1 MKKSVRLFILVLVA
15 CVGSNFAGLV
25 YSVSAAPRWSDQGVI
40 TSHDWDFLGLPTTG
54 LNNSTY
60 DVPNFINESLYK
72 EIVVQWV
79 WAHQYSGN
87 VPSIWE
93 TVRGTD
99 FQLLGKEVFRI
110 EGGVIVDLVIAD
122 KLFAP
127 EPTN

>member
-25 YSVSAAPRWSDQGVI
+25 YSVSAAPRWRDQGVI

-72 EIVVQWV
+72 EIVVQWI
-79 WAHQYSGN
+79 WAHYNSGN

-93 TVRGTD
+93 MVTGADV
-99 FQLLGKEVFRI
+99 QLLGDCTVGVD
-110 EGGVIVDLVIAD
+110 GGIVVDSRWIQWQ
-122 KLFAP
+122 
-127 EPTN
+127 

>member
-25 YSVSAAPRWSDQGVI
+25 YSVSAAPRWRDQGVI

-72 EIVVQWV
+72 EIVVQWI
-79 WAHQYSGN
+79 WAHHNSGN
-87 VPSIWE
+87 VPSVWE
-93 TVRGTD
+93 AVTGADV
-99 FQLLGKEVFRI
+99 QLLGDCTVGVD
-110 EGGVIVDLVIAD
+110 GGIVVDSRWIQWQ
-122 KLFAP
+122 
-127 EPTN
+127 

>member
-1 MKKSVRLFILVLVA
+1 ME
-15 CVGSNFAGLV
+15 
-25 YSVSAAPRWSDQGVI
+25 
-40 TSHDWDFLGLPTTG
+40 
-54 LNNSTY
+54 LNNSVY
-60 DVPNFINESLYK
+60 DIPNFINESPYK
-72 EIVVQWV
+72 EIVVQWM
-79 WAHQYSGN
+79 WPHQYSGN